1 MSFYRRRNGPEKIR
15 FIDLSSGI
23 GGMKLAF
30 ESAAGSLNR
39 ETECLL
45 SSEINP
51 DAQLVYQYR
60 VGG

>member
-1 MSFYRRRNGPEKIR
+1 MRLGCE
-15 FIDLSSGI
+15 
-23 GGMKLAF
+23 
-30 ESAAGSLNR
+30 AADGSLNR

>member
-1 MSFYRRRNGPEKIR
+1 MAMKKIR
-15 FIDLSSGI
+15 FIDLFSGI
-23 GGMKLAF
+23 GGMRLAF
-30 ESAAGSLNR
+30 EAAAGSLNL

-60 VGG
+60 VRG

>member
-1 MSFYRRRNGPEKIR
+1 MR
-15 FIDLSSGI
+15 
-23 GGMKLAF
+23 LAF
-30 ESAAGSLNR
+30 EAAAGSLNL

-51 DAQLVYQYR
+51 DAKLVYQYR

>member
-1 MSFYRRRNGPEKIR
+1 MAVKKIR

-30 ESAAGSLNR
+30 ESAAGSFNQ

-51 DAQLVYQYR
+51 DAHLDYQYR

>member
-1 MSFYRRRNGPEKIR
+1 MR
-15 FIDLSSGI
+15 LV
-23 GGMKLAF
+23 F
-30 ESAAGSLNR
+30 EAADRSLNR

-60 VGG
+60 VGD

>member
-1 MSFYRRRNGPEKIR
+1 MR
-15 FIDLSSGI
+15 
-23 GGMKLAF
+23 LAF
-30 ESAAGSLNR
+30 ESAARSLNL

-60 VGG
+60 VGD